1 MNIRRSAAAMTAV
14 AAMTALAACGGD
26 DNGGDNGDE
35 DEADSDVEVGSE
47 DDFVTDLEFATGGTA
62 GTYYPLGG
70 ELSDIFSEN
79 TEASVNYVESGGSAD
94 NLGRIFQEQ
103 SQLALTQNDTAANAF
118 NGDLEDLDGQEI
130 NNFGWISNLYP
141 EAMHIVVREDSDIE
155 SVEDLDGMTIAVGDV
170 GSGTRAISDA
180 ILDFYDIEYTPE
192 ETDFGASTEMLADGQ
207 IDATMFV
214 VGVPVAGL
222 TQVAAT
228 TDVELLSLD
237 EGDVEEMADDEFY
250 ESYSISAD
258 TYDFLEEDVTTLS
271 VFAAL
276 IASTTQVSEDL
287 GYEITA
293 QLFENADDIT
303 LDVGEN
309 IDTDEALFGIGDIPL
324 HPGAERYFDEQG
336 IDRP

>member
-1 MNIRRSAAAMTAV
+1 MNIRRTSASITAI
-14 AAMTALAACGGD
+14 AAMTALAACG
-26 DNGGDNGDE
+26 NGNGNGEEEEEADADVQIGDE
-35 DEADSDVEVGSE
+35 DT
-47 DDFVTDLEFATGGTA
+47 FTTDLEFATGGTA

-70 ELSDIFSEN
+70 ELSDIFTTN
-79 TEASVNYVESGGSAD
+79 TDATVNYVESGGSAD

-103 SQLALTQNDTAANAF
+103 SQLGLTQNDTAANAY
-118 NGDLEDLDGQEI
+118 NGDLEDLEGTEI
-130 NNFGWISNLYP
+130 DNFGWIANLYP
-141 EAMHIVVREDSDIE
+141 EAMHIVVREDSDID
-155 SVEDLDGMTIAVGDV
+155 SVEDLEGATIAVGDV

-180 ILDFYDIEYTPE
+180 ILDFYEIDYTPE

-237 EGDVEEMADDEFY
+237 DSDVEEMVSDEFY
-250 ESYSISAD
+250 ESYTIDAD
-258 TYDFLEEDVTTLS
+258 TYDFLEDDVTTLS

-276 IASTTQVSEDL
+276 IASTTEVSEDL
-287 GYEITA
+287 GYDITA
-293 QLFENADDIT
+293 ALFDHAEEVT

-309 IDTDEALFGIGDIPL
+309 IDTDEALLGVGDIPL
-324 HPGAERYFDEQG
+324 HPGAERYYEEND
-336 IDRP
+336 IDLP

>member
-1 MNIRRSAAAMTAV
+1 MTIRRTAAAMTAV

-26 DNGGDNGDE
+26 DNGDANGEEDE
-35 DEADSDVEVGSE
+35 DVDVEVGSE

-70 ELSDIFSEN
+70 ELADIFSES
-79 TEASVNYVESGGSAD
+79 TDATVNYVESGGSGD

-103 SQLALTQNDTAANAF
+103 SQLALTQNDTAAHAY
-118 NGDLEDLDGQEI
+118 NGDLEDLEGTEI

-141 EAMHIVVREDSDIE
+141 EAMHIVVRADSGIE
-155 SVEDLDGMTIAVGDV
+155 SIEDLDGADIAVGDV

-180 ILDFYDIEYTPE
+180 ILDYYEIDYTPE

-222 TQVAAT
+222 TQIAAT

-237 EGDVEEMADDEFY
+237 DADADDMAGDEFY
-250 ESYSISAD
+250 EAYTIDAD
-258 TYDFLEEDVTTLS
+258 SYDFLDEDVTTLS

-287 GYEITA
+287 AYDITA
-293 QLFENADDIT
+293 ALFDNAESIT

-309 IDTDEALFGIGDIPL
+309 IDLEESLFGVGDIPL

-336 IDRP
+336 IDLP

>member
-1 MNIRRSAAAMTAV
+1 MNIRRTSASV
-14 AAMTALAACGGD
+14 AALAALTALAACG
-26 DNGGDNGDE
+26 NGDNGDTDAE
-35 DEADSDVEVGSE
+35 TDADAEVETGSE
-47 DDFVTDLEFATGGTA
+47 GDFVTDLEFATGGTA

-70 ELSDIFSEN
+70 ELADIFSAN
-79 TEASVNYVESGGSAD
+79 TDASVNYVESGGSAD

-103 SQLALTQNDTAANAF
+103 SQLGLTQNDTAANAF
-118 NGDLEDLDGQEI
+118 NGDLEDLEGEEI

-141 EAMHIVVREDSDIE
+141 EAMHIVVRADSGIE
-155 SVEDLDGMTIAVGDV
+155 SVEDLDGTTIAVGDV

-180 ILDFYDIEYTPE
+180 IIEYYDIDYTAE
-192 ETDFGASTEMLADGQ
+192 ETDFGASTEMLGDGQ

-222 TQVAAT
+222 TEIAAT

-237 EGDVEEMADDEFY
+237 DSDVEEMASDEFY

-258 TYDFLEEDVTTLS
+258 AYDFLDEDVTTLS

-276 IASTTQVSEDL
+276 IASTTQVSDDL
-287 GYEITA
+287 AYDLTES
-293 QLFENADDIT
+293 LFDSSDEIT

-309 IDTDEALFGIGDIPL
+309 IDTEEALFGIGDIPL

-336 IDRP
+336 IDLP